1 MRAVLARPNVAGGSI
16 MSQISHV
23 IEVPASAG
31 LQCWVTG
38 RMALPQATVEIH
50 QYRFHGPQEGVFCS
64 PKSFLDLA
72 LSPRPGIPLGSYAGT
87 AMARRPLGEVLFI
100 PAGRGLET
108 EWGEGEQRSIC
119 CGFDDLFGGEEG
131 FTADEL
137 ESSLDVRSAYV
148 RAAMLRLVREI
159 ENPGFCSEMLAQ
171 AIWTEIGIELSRY
184 IRRSTTSAPT
194 SYRLTPAQLRA
205 IEALIEQPGK
215 LPPVAEFAK
224 ICDLSTRHFFRM
236 FRASTDTT
244 LAHHAATRRIE
255 RAKQLLADSRRPVKE
270 IAWRCG
276 FDTPAAFSAAFRK
289 SVGMTPKQFRQTI
302 LH

>member
-1 MRAVLARPNVAGGSI
+1 

-23 IEVPASAG
+23 IEVPASAA
-31 LQCWVTG
+31 LQCRVTG

-50 QYRFHGPQEGVFCS
+50 QYRFHGPQEGVFRS
-64 PKSFLDLA
+64 SKSFLDLA
-72 LSPRPGIPLGSYAGT
+72 LSPRPGAPLGSYAGT

-119 CGFDDLFGGEEG
+119 CGFDDLFGREED
-131 FTADEL
+131 FTTDEL
-137 ESSLDVRSAYV
+137 GASLDVRSAYV
-148 RAAMLRLVREI
+148 REAMLRLAREI
-159 ENPGFCSEMLAQ
+159 ENPGFCSEILAQ
-171 AIWTEIGIELSRY
+171 AIWTEIGIELSRH
-184 IRRSTTSAPT
+184 IRRSAASAPA
-194 SYRLTPAQLRA
+194 SYRLSPAQLRA

-215 LPPVAEFAK
+215 LPSVAEFAK

-244 LAHHAATRRIE
+244 LAQHAATRRIE
-255 RAKQLLADSRRPVKE
+255 RAKQLLADRRSPVKE

-289 SVGMTPKQFRQTI
+289 NVGMTPKQFRQTI